1 MGRPGSDRLGAV
13 IRRRAGTSAHPSH
26 RPPAPG
32 GPRLSVVVPAYREA
46 GVIGPNVARLRRELA
61 TFDPGVEIV
70 VVDDGS
76 ADGTAD
82 EARAAGAD
90 QVIVQPE
97 NRGKGAAVRVGMLA
111 ARGRTIAFT
120 DADLAYSP
128 DQVASLA
135 SVVEAGWDVVLGS
148 RQAVG
153 AVAEVEATPLRRFGG
168 WFVNRLVRGVVGDHA
183 DTQCGVKA
191 FRSDV
196 ARLLFGDARIDGFG
210 FDVEIVALAERH
222 GLSLTAAPV
231 RVVNSAGSTV
241 RVVRDGLLLVADL
254 VRIAWWLRRDAYR
267 LPGRHELPPAG
278 AAAAE
283 G

>member
-1 MGRPGSDRLGAV
+1 M
-13 IRRRAGTSAHPSH
+13 IRRRAAAAEPTH

-32 GPRLSVVVPAYREA
+32 DRRLSVVVPAYREV
-46 GVIGPNVARLRRELA
+46 GVIGPNVARLRRELSA
-61 TFDPGVEIV
+61 FDPDVEIV

-76 ADGTAD
+76 ADGTAE

-90 QVIVQPE
+90 QVIVQPQ
-97 NRGKGAAVRVGMLA
+97 NRGKGAAVRAGMLA
-111 ARGRTIAFT
+111 ATGRTVAFT

-128 DQVASLA
+128 DQVAGLA
-135 SVVEAGWDVVLGS
+135 TVVEQGWDVVLGS
-148 RQAVG
+148 RQAEG
-153 AVAEVEATPLRRFGG
+153 AVAEVEATSVRRVGG
-168 WFVNRLVRGVVGDHA
+168 WFVNRLVRTVVGDHA

-196 ARLLFGDARIDGFG
+196 AHLLFGDARIDGFG

-231 RVVNSAGSTV
+231 RVVNSSSSTV

-278 AAAAE
+278 AASAE